1 MFYLDGEKLENYL
14 RGLIKDYKEELK
26 HGLMLQDQIKI
37 RAQISAFNMILSEI
51 DDGSFSTYWI
61 ELNNG
66 IKEE

>member
-1 MFYLDGEKLENYL
+1 MFYLDGEKLEKYL
-14 RGLIKDYKEELK
+14 IDLIKDYNEELK

-51 DDGSFSTYWI
+51 DDGLFSTYVT

>member
-1 MFYLDGEKLENYL
+1 MFYLDGEKLEKYL
-14 RGLIKDYKEELK
+14 RDTIKDYKEELK

-51 DDGSFSTYWI
+51 DDGLFNAYI
-61 ELNNG
+61 MDINNG